1 MNKSQV
7 IIEFASGN
15 TVWRSFM
22 NAELQSGLQL
32 RSPVLDLGSGE
43 IGSSS
48 YHQLIPEFHK
58 YKVDS
63 VDISVEKKPTK
74 VADIQQGIPFEA
86 ELFHSCLAFNIF
98 EHLYDF
104 EKVLQEIFRVLA
116 SQGRL
121 YIAVPFLF
129 RVHAAPS
136 DYFRYTKF
144 ALESSLSNVG
154 FVDIQAK
161 PCGGGPVTAALAQID
176 FLIPTPVRSSAL
188 QISLLLDKQITKRS
202 GGVYRNANDYPI
214 GYFISA
220 IKP

>member
-7 IIEFASGN
+7 LVEFASGN

-43 IGSSS
+43 VGSSS
-48 YHQLIPEFHK
+48 YHQIIPDFHK
-58 YKVDS
+58 YQVDS
-63 VDISVEKKPTK
+63 VDICAEKKPTK

-86 ELFHSCLAFNIF
+86 ERFHTCLAFNIF
-98 EHLYDF
+98 EHLYEF
-104 EKVLQEIFRVLA
+104 EKVLHEIFRVLTP
-116 SQGRL
+116 QGKL

-144 ALESSLSNVG
+144 ALESNLSNVG
-154 FVDIQAK
+154 FVEIKAK
-161 PCGGGPVTAALAQID
+161 PCGGGAVTAALAQID
-176 FLIPTPVRSSAL
+176 FLIPTPFRGSAL
-188 QISLLLDKQITKRS
+188 QIVLALDKQIAKRS
-202 GGVYRNANDYPI
+202 GGVYRNANDYPLN
-214 GYFISA
+214 YFVTA